1 MVMYKIERRGG
12 GGARGGGPKIV
23 HKDRPAFL
31 MNISVIDRDGGV
43 QLLILFVHHSLVFSK
58 IELVCF
64 QNYDLLR

>member
-1 MVMYKIERRGG
+1 
-12 GGARGGGPKIV
+12 
-23 HKDRPAFL
+23 

>member
-1 MVMYKIERRGG
+1 MVIYKIERRGG
-12 GGARGGGPKIV
+12 GPGGGSKN
-23 HKDRPAFL
+23 RSLGQTGLF

>member
-1 MVMYKIERRGG
+1 MVMYKIERRGV
-12 GGARGGGPKIV
+12 RGGSKNRSLGQTGL
-23 HKDRPAFL
+23 F

>member
-12 GGARGGGPKIV
+12 GTGGSKNRSLGQTGL
-23 HKDRPAFL
+23 F